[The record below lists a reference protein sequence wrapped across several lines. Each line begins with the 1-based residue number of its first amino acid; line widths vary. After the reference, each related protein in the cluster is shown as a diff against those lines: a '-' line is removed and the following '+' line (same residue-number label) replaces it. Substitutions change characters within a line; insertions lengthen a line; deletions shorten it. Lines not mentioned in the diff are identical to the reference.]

1 MHNSTTT
8 PITKSGSDEEKQVLF
23 HLDTKEQQ
31 TLPTNNKAADGE
43 VIIPPNIGILTL
55 NRPNAANA
63 FSQRMV
69 SELRAVL
76 DQIRFQENDVRCV
89 VLTSSS
95 SKVFSAGADLKERSS
110 MTQDEAGDFV
120 SQLRGT
126 FDDIA
131 NLPMPVVAAIEGVAV
146 GGGLEMALAADIRV
160 AGSLARFGLPETS
173 LAIIPGAGGTQRLP
187 RLIGTA
193 RAKELIFTGRRID
206 ADTAL
211 QYGLIQH
218 KVKAGISLP
227 IALSIAQEIAKNGP
241 LAIRAAKQAIDVGM
255 EASDL
260 SEGMSIERE
269 CYSTIIPTN
278 DRLEGLNAFR
288 EGRTAVYTGK

>member
-1 MHNSTTT
+1 MALLLTTTTITKRRLLSSKILIDHNSLSLSSSSLINRFHASSRCTYSTTT

-146 GGGLEMALAADIRV
+146 GGGLGE
-160 AGSLARFGLPETS
+160 
-173 LAIIPGAGGTQRLP
+173 
-187 RLIGTA
+187 
-193 RAKELIFTGRRID
+193 
-206 ADTAL
+206 
-211 QYGLIQH
+211 
-218 KVKAGISLP
+218 
-227 IALSIAQEIAKNGP
+227 
-241 LAIRAAKQAIDVGM
+241 
-255 EASDL
+255 
-260 SEGMSIERE
+260 
-269 CYSTIIPTN
+269 
-278 DRLEGLNAFR
+278 
-288 EGRTAVYTGK
+288 